1 MIDILELEGVQPID
15 YRNEDGYIVITVQ
28 PSGNHLE
35 TCPECGERLY
45 KHGQRI
51 NHFADTP
58 LQMKPVKIEVVRPRY
73 RCSECKSIITP
84 QLSFLDEK
92 RRATNRLIQ
101 QVRSRCLDRTFT
113 QLAEDTGVVV
123 NTIKN
128 ITLDFVE
135 ELKREIKFET
145 PSFMGIDELMLMGS
159 YRCVI
164 TNLAM
169 NSLYDM
175 LPERTQDTIMPYFA
189 KLPDAEKVEWIYSDM
204 WRPFKKSFG
213 LYLPNATLVVDKFH
227 VVRMASQA
235 LETEH
240 KNLQSSMNRYA
251 RLNMKKHLQWLLLK
265 RPNALTAEQL
275 EVLAE
280 LETLHPEFKQAYDL
294 KEQFYDIY
302 EASSKDDAIRRFYD
316 WENTIPK
323 HLKSFQSVAK
333 TVNNNFEDIFTY
345 WDAPIRITNAYTEGH
360 NSITRVA
367 NRMGRG
373 YTFEVLRAK
382 MLYNKVARS
391 ITTLTTP
398 LSSTKP
404 TKGCEG
410 LGVFPTKQ
418 EKIKLEYGAYIPTL
432 VELYGGNE
440 DLDEVCTLPV
450 VQVPDRPSENL

>member
-1 MIDILELEGVQPID
+1 MIDILQLDGVQPID
-15 YRNEDGYIVITVQ
+15 YRNEDGCIVITVQ
-28 PSGNHLE
+28 PSSDHLE
-35 TCPECGERLY
+35 TCPECGGRLY

-58 LQMKPVKIEVVRPRY
+58 LQMQPVKIEVVRTRY

-101 QVRSRCLDRTFT
+101 QVRKRCLDRTFT

-128 ITLDFVE
+128 ITLDFGA
-135 ELKREIKFET
+135 ELERDVKFET
-145 PSFMGIDELMLMGS
+145 PTIMGIDELKLMGT

-175 LPERTQDTIMPYFA
+175 LPERTQDTLMPYFA
-189 KLPDAEKVEWIYSDM
+189 KMPDADKVEWICSDM
-204 WRPFKKSFG
+204 WRPFKKSFR
-213 LYLPNATLVVDKFH
+213 LHLPNAKLVIDKFH
-227 VVRMASQA
+227 VVRMASAA
-235 LETEH
+235 LDTER
-240 KNLQSSMNRYA
+240 KSLQSGMNRYA
-251 RLNMKKHLQWLLLK
+251 RLNMKKNLRWLLLR
-265 RPNALTAEQL
+265 RPNSLTEEQL
-275 EVLAE
+275 EVLAQ
-280 LETLHPEFKQAYDL
+280 LEKLHPEFKEAYDL
-294 KEQFYDIY
+294 KEQFYNIY
-302 EASSKDDAIRRFYD
+302 EATSKDDAIQRFNN
-316 WENTIPK
+316 WESDIPK
-323 HLKSFQSVAK
+323 HLKSFRDVAK

-345 WDAPIRITNAYTEGH
+345 WDAPVRITNAYTEGH
-360 NSITRVA
+360 NGITRVA

-398 LSSTKP
+398 SSSSKQ
-404 TKGCEG
+404 TKGDEG
-410 LGVFPTKQ
+410 LSTFPTKQ
-418 EKIKLEYGAYIPTL
+418 DKIKLEYGAYIPTL
-432 VELYGGNE
+432 VELYGDDDN
-440 DLDEVCTLPV
+440 LDEELISTM
-450 VQVPDRPSENL
+450 